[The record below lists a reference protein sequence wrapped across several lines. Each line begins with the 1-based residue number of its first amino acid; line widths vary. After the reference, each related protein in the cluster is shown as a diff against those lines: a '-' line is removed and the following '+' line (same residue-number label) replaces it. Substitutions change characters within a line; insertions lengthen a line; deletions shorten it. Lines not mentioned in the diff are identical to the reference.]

1 MLSKRKKKKHAHRDF
16 DAFGIRSQYWNAV
29 NQYLDAKGR
38 LAFVEEWA
46 DICEKTSGRVSYDEL
61 YELLGRDFP
70 KAPWLNPDNRNENI
84 IAFFEMLDVPFK
96 ADETH
101 IYFP

>member
-1 MLSKRKKKKHAHRDF
+1 MLSKRKKKRNEHRDC
-16 DAFGIRSQYWNAV
+16 DVFGIRSQYWSAIE
-29 NQYLDAKGR
+29 QYLDGR
-38 LAFVEEWA
+38 NRLSFVEEWA
-46 DICEKTSGRVSYDEL
+46 DICEKTNGRVSYDEL

-70 KAPWLNPDNRNENI
+70 KAPWLDPKNRDANI
-84 IAFFEMLDVPFK
+84 RAFFETLDIPCK

>member
-1 MLSKRKKKKHAHRDF
+1 MLSKRKKKRNEHRDF
-16 DAFGIRSQYWNAV
+16 DVFGIRSQYWSAV
-29 NQYLDAKGR
+29 EQYLERRNR
-38 LAFVEEWA
+38 LSFVEEWA
-46 DICEKTSGRVSYDEL
+46 DICEKTNGRVSYDEL

-70 KAPWLNPDNRNENI
+70 KAPWLDPENRDANI
-84 IAFFEMLDVPFK
+84 RAFFEMLDIPCK

>member
-16 DAFGIRSQYWNAV
+16 DVFGIRSQYWNAV
-29 NQYLDAKGR
+29 NQYLDER
-38 LAFVEEWA
+38 DRFDFVEQWS

-70 KAPWLNPDNRNENI
+70 KAPWLDPENRNENI
-84 IAFFEMLDVPFK
+84 VAFFEMLSIPCK
-96 ADETH
+96 ADKTH